1 MKKYSMDQFYNW
13 LTQPMTPEDVDTW
26 NRANNI
32 IPEFTELFRD
42 FCLSLLGLVQ
52 ETYLGDSHGEHNE
65 TKIGLTTKDK
75 EDHFAWCWKKTLDNF
90 KKESIVFDFKKDDYR
105 YFENFFFDVF
115 YEQENDEIKK
125 EIKIFFSQL
134 FDRNRV
140 ITKSDIEM
148 FTDVYKALE
157 RSLK

>member
-42 FCLSLLGLVQ
+42 FCLSLLDLV
-52 ETYLGDSHGEHNE
+52 EKTYLGDSHGEHTE
-65 TKIGLTTKDK
+65 TRIGLTTKDK
-75 EDHFAWCWKKTLDNF
+75 EDHFEWCWKKTLDNF
-90 KKESIVFDFKKDDYR
+90 RKESVIFNFKKDDYR

-115 YEQENDEIKK
+115 YEQEDNEVKK
-125 EIKIFFSQL
+125 EIKIFFQQL

>member
-42 FCLSLLGLVQ
+42 FCLSLLDLVK
-52 ETYLGDSHGEHNE
+52 ETYLGDSHGDYND
-65 TKIGLTTKDK
+65 TKIAFTTNDK
-75 EDHFAWCWKKTLDNF
+75 KDHFKWCWNKTLDNF
-90 KKESIVFDFKKDDYR
+90 KKEFVIFTFKGDDYH

-115 YEQENDEIKK
+115 YDQESTEVKSEIR
-125 EIKIFFSQL
+125 IFFVQL
-134 FDRNRV
+134 FNRKRV

-148 FTDVYKALE
+148 FTDVYKVLE